1 MTTPQRPPHSLPHL
15 VQRRSLFAAALLG
28 TATAALPLRPAAADP
43 AAAAPIDALNK
54 ALLAAMRAGKSTPFP
69 QRFAL
74 LAPAVDAAFDLR
86 AVLAASVGPRFAA
99 LPPAQQSALLDVFRK
114 FTVASY
120 AANFDSFS
128 GDRIELTPDQRPVGP
143 DLIVGTRITPA
154 SGAPVSIDY
163 QMRRTPQGWRA
174 IDVLLDGSISQNA
187 VKRSDFRSLV
197 STGSAQPLIDS
208 LRRKVSDLSGGTI
221 S

>member
-1 MTTPQRPPHSLPHL
+1 MTLRRRPLL
-15 VQRRSLFAAALLG
+15 AAAL
-28 TATAALPLRPAAADP
+28 AAPLAFPALRHAAAADP

-54 ALLAAMRAGKSTPFP
+54 AILAAMRAGKATPFP
-69 QRFAL
+69 QRFAA
-74 LAPAVDAAFDLR
+74 LAPTVENAFDIP

-99 LPPAQQSALLDVFRK
+99 LPPPQQAALLDAFRK

-128 GDRIELTPDQRPVGP
+128 GERIEVVPNQRTVNT
-143 DLIVGTRITPA
+143 DLVVGTRITPT
-154 SGAPVSIDY
+154 SGAPVTIDY
-163 QMRRTPQGWRA
+163 VMRRTPAGWRA

-208 LRRKVSDLSGGTI
+208 LRRKVQELSGNTMT
-221 S
+221 